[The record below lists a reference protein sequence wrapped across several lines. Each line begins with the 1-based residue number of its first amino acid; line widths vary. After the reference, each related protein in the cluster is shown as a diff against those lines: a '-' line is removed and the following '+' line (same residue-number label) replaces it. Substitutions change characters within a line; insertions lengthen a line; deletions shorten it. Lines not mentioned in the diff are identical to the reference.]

1 MMNNEMIE
9 KVFNNWF
16 DLIALKNK
24 NLDLRFSIKNEYLAV
39 QCGETY
45 SKRKWQMSYNSFMGL
60 YISKCWEEMLDFK
73 ATEDEWEQIYID
85 TLDGSETVGRAQ
97 ELSKF
102 LYSRVGWAVLR
113 DYDDSRSIRV
123 RNGDVRARVSI
134 DTVNFSQLENGQ
146 GYLDL
151 DSLID
156 QDVYGDTEYQQSFI
170 AEWFSE
176 NKDKILTESQI
187 EFLDS
192 LEEANYLLIDDEA
205 DNEELERIIKT
216 NRKNIDGKLQRIA
229 KRIIDAFVK
238 DFPEYHGQLNDKP
251 RLRSKLI
258 ELAEGV
264 KYAKIIDLLGHP
276 VADEEVI

>member
-9 KVFNNWF
+9 KVFENWF
-16 DLIALKNK
+16 ELKALKNK
-24 NLDLRFSIKNEYLAV
+24 NLDLRFNIKNEYLAI

-45 SKRKWQMSYNSFMGL
+45 SKRNWQMNYNSFMGL
-60 YISKCWEEMLDFK
+60 YISKCWEEMVDFK
-73 ATEDEWEQIYID
+73 ATTEEWEQIYID
-85 TLDGSETVGRAQ
+85 TLGGAAIAGKAQ

-102 LYSRVGWAVLR
+102 LYARVGWAVLR
-113 DYDDSRSIRV
+113 EYDDARSIRV

-134 DTVNFSQLENGQ
+134 DTVNFSRLENGQ

-156 QDVYGDTEYQQSFI
+156 QEVYAQSEYQQSFI
-170 AEWFSE
+170 ADWFGE
-176 NKDKILTESQI
+176 NKDKILTDSQI

-238 DFPEYHGQLNDKP
+238 DFPEYDSQLNDKP

-258 ELAEGV
+258 ELADGV

-276 VADEEVI
+276 VDDEDVI

>member
-1 MMNNEMIE
+1 MRNNEVIE

-16 DLIALKNK
+16 ELTALKNK
-24 NLDLRFSIKNEYLAV
+24 NLDLRFTIKNEYLAV

-60 YISKCWEEMLDFK
+60 YISKCWEEMLEFK
-73 ATEDEWEQIYID
+73 ATTDEWEQIYRD
-85 TLDGSETVGRAQ
+85 TLDGSATAGKGQ

-123 RNGDVRARVSI
+123 RNGSVRARVSI
-134 DTVNFSQLENGQ
+134 DSVNFSQLENSQ

-151 DSLID
+151 DGLMD
-156 QDVYGDTEYQQSFI
+156 AEMYNDTEYQQSFI
-170 AEWFSE
+170 AEWFGQ

-229 KRIIDAFVK
+229 KRIIDAFVE

-258 ELAEGV
+258 ELADGV

-276 VADEEVI
+276 VSDEEVI

>member
-1 MMNNEMIE
+1 MRNNEVIE

-16 DLIALKNK
+16 DLTALKNK

-45 SKRKWQMSYNSFMGL
+45 SKRNWQMSYNSFMGL
-60 YISKCWEEMLDFK
+60 YISKCWEEMVDFK

-85 TLDGSETVGRAQ
+85 TLDGSAIAGKAQ
-97 ELSKF
+97 ELSKY
-102 LYSRVGWAVLR
+102 LYSRVGWSVLR
-113 DYDDSRSIRV
+113 EYDDARSIRV

-151 DSLID
+151 DSLVD
-156 QDVYGDTEYQQSFI
+156 SEMYNDAEYQQSFI
-170 AEWFSE
+170 AEWFAS
-176 NKDKILTESQI
+176 NKDKILTDSQL
-187 EFLDS
+187 EFLAS

-216 NRKNIDGKLQRIA
+216 NRKNIDSKLQRIA
-229 KRIIDAFVK
+229 KRIIDAFII
-238 DFPEYHGQLNDKP
+238 DFPDFEGQLNDKP

-258 ELAEGV
+258 ELADGV

-276 VADEEVI
+276 VADEEAI